1 MTIQGV
7 ELHLDIFDA
16 DTAEAFETQLE
27 RVRQAAEASAAMKP
41 SQAIRA
47 QCQAVYDCFDA
58 LFGEDAR
65 REIFGETVNLREC
78 LSAFGALVQGASAQR
93 DEVTQLMAQY
103 APQRVA
109 RA

>member
-1 MTIQGV
+1 MASQRLARLFPQGDGSPGRFWV
-7 ELHLDIFDA
+7 DRGTRLPGRGDFPVKLQHLFDSHA
-16 DTAEAFETQLE
+16 HYE
-27 RVRQAAEASAAMKP
+27 
-41 SQAIRA
+41 
-47 QCQAVYDCFDA
+47 DA

>member
-1 MTIQGV
+1 MTIHGV

-47 QCQAVYDCFDA
+47 Q
-58 LFGEDAR
+58 
-65 REIFGETVNLREC
+65 
-78 LSAFGALVQGASAQR
+78 
-93 DEVTQLMAQY
+93 
-103 APQRVA
+103 
-109 RA
+109 